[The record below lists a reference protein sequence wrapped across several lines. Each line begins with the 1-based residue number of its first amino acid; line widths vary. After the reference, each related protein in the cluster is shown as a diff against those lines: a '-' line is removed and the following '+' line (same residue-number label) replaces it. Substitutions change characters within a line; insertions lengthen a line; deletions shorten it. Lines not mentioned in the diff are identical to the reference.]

1 MKTVDGADWS
11 IGFNSLSGDSL
22 SQAALFAIVGRGL
35 RDAYAD
41 LTKGPEV
48 PEQFARL
55 IERLEAQERGEG

>member
-11 IGFNSLSGDSL
+11 IGFNLLSGDSL

-35 RDAYAD
+35 RDAYSD
-41 LTKGPEV
+41 LTKGSEV
-48 PEQFARL
+48 PEQFAHL